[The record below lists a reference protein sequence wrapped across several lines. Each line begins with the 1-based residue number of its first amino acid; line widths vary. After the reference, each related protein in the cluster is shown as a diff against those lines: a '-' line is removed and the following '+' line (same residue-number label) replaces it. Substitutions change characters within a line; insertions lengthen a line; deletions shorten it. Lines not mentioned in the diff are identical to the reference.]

1 MMRDVWFIGCHDLK
15 VYFRNRA
22 VYVWLFV
29 VPLVFVYFMGFANR
43 GPGDPSAPRPVVRVV
58 NLDSGYLGA
67 AFLEELGM
75 QGLDV
80 LPEERASEAKRVL
93 RVPEGFTESIES
105 GRSGTVTWEATG
117 VDDDPMSALVE
128 LRVMRA
134 VLALNGRWVELAGKE
149 AELGAGAEGL
159 KALRERP
166 DPVSLDSRYA
176 GRRPIPS
183 GFYLSLPGV
192 MVMYVMM
199 NTLIFGGA
207 SLAWA
212 RRSGVL
218 RRMRVHPVSR
228 GALLGGKIIG
238 LILLGA
244 VQVAV
249 FLAAGK
255 WWFGVDWGDSGLG
268 VLLVLL
274 VYAWVAAALGVLLGS
289 VVRGEEKVTGLC
301 ILLGL
306 VMAALGGC
314 WWPLE
319 VVPQHVRT
327 LAYLFP
333 TGWAMD
339 ALHQLI
345 TYGNGL
351 AGAREELGV
360 LVLFGLAAQWAAV
373 RWFRD

>member
-1 MMRDVWFIGCHDLK
+1 MRTLGYIGWHDLK
-15 VYFRNRA
+15 VYFRNRS

-43 GPGDPSAPRPVVRVV
+43 GPGDPQAPRPSLRVE
-58 NLDSGYLGA
+58 NLDDGYFGE
-67 AFLEELGM
+67 AFLAELGL

-80 LPEERASEAKRVL
+80 VPEERASEVKRVL
-93 RVPEGFTESIES
+93 RVPAGFTEAIES

-117 VDDDPMSALVE
+117 PDEDPMAALVE
-128 LRVMRA
+128 LRVVRA

-149 AELGAGAEGL
+149 GELGEGAEGL
-159 KALRERP
+159 ARLRARE
-166 DPVSLDSRYA
+166 DPVGLEVRFA

-199 NTLIFGGA
+199 NLLIFGGA

-228 GALLGGKIIG
+228 GSLLGGKIFG
-238 LILLGA
+238 LMLLA
-244 VQVAV
+244 VVQIAV

-255 WWFGVDWGDSGLG
+255 WWFGVDWGDSWLG

-289 VVRGEEKVTGLC
+289 VVVSEEKVTGLC
-301 ILLGL
+301 ILLAL

-319 VVPQHVRT
+319 VVPEQVRT

-360 LVLFGLAAQWAAV
+360 LVLFGVAAQWAAV
-373 RWFRD
+373 RGFRD